1 MVKHTLAKI
10 DSEYLEQEE
19 KPKDCE
25 LYPDRFKLEL
35 TGIDMLLLFGKD
47 IQGGITRI
55 MKRYPNSNN
64 KYKVNLYNH
73 EDLIRFLTFPDTSNL
88 HVCAMIQKLQHMSLN
103 GRRKLMIL
111 LLTESVSWF
120 KKIRRNTIRRSCRV
134 S

>member
-35 TGIDMLLLFGKD
+35 TGIDMLLLFGKG

-55 MKRYPNSNN
+55 MKRYPNNNN

-73 EDLIRFLTFPDTSNL
+73 EDLIRFLTFPDTNNL
-88 HVCAMIQKLQHMSLN
+88 HVCATIQKLPTH
-103 GRRKLMIL
+103 
-111 LLTESVSWF
+111 EFEWE
-120 KKIRRNTIRRSCRV
+120 KKADDFTSDRIS
-134 S
+134 